1 MKKCMKKGFAFSLAL
16 MLILSAMSVFA
27 FAETPTVEAKG
38 SFEVTGY
45 EVYNT
50 KSNVVTSY
58 ITKGSQVDILVT
70 MKYNGTSSTEQ
81 SAEQLDVTR
90 LVDSFNGGTI
100 SDTEMTSKSGQTF
113 AFKTKIKGLTYK
125 GTGNSLK
132 LMVKNGENEY
142 QNIEVPISE
151 CKEYTEPA
159 EDPTP
164 STPDPIPAPKVIM
177 TRNELA
183 GDVKAGDELL
193 LTISVKNIGSATIN
207 NPILSFTPSDSLI
220 VTSADSAVQMKS
232 IAVGKTEI
240 AQVKVRVLNPVAS
253 VNQYLDAK
261 LDFTYFNRVTTTDG
275 EASARINIPAKVK
288 KTDDQTDADT
298 ASPVPNLIVSRF
310 SYGGGSVAAGSKFSL
325 TFKFRNTSRTINA
338 ENMVVTVTGGE
349 GLTISGSSN
358 TFYFDKVKAGKS
370 QSITV
375 PMKVAN
381 TVTET
386 AQDVSINFK
395 YEYLDHKKR
404 TSTTS
409 DIKISVPLYQPD
421 RFEISNPVVPDY
433 VEEGQ
438 EAAITMNY
446 INKSKTVMS
455 NVEAVVDG
463 DVTTQTAVQEIGN
476 LDAGKSGTI
485 AFAVTPNST
494 GEVDFTITINYEDGN
509 GEAKTRIFPVT
520 MNVQE
525 AVPYDP
531 GTDDP
536 GTDDP
541 GQDTNGGFPW
551 WILAVAAVVIA
562 IAAAVIVKKRKKAK
576 AAKKEQELW
585 DSWDDEMKSISDN
598 SSAADDNK
606 NAVGKKEV

>member
-1 MKKCMKKGFAFSLAL
+1 MKRILKKGFAISLAL
-16 MLILSAMSVFA
+16 MLVLSAMSVFA
-27 FAETPTVEAKG
+27 FAETPTAGEAKG

-45 EVYNT
+45 EVKNAGT
-50 KSNVVTSY
+50 NVVNTY
-58 ITKGSQVDILVT
+58 ITKGSRVDITLQ
-70 MKYNGTSSTEQ
+70 MKYNTAGEFDIDKI
-81 SAEQLDVTR
+81 DVAR
-90 LVDSFNGGTI
+90 LVDSFSGGKAEV
-100 SDTEMTSKSGQTF
+100 DKTSWTTAGSF
-113 AFKTKIKGLTYK
+113 AFSVKVTNLQYK
-125 GTGNSLK
+125 GTGQSLK
-132 LMVKNGENEY
+132 LMVSNQDTY
-142 QNIEVPISE
+142 QNIEVPIAE
-151 CKEYTEPA
+151 CKEYTEPSV
-159 EDPTP
+159 DPTP

-183 GDVKAGDELL
+183 GDVKAGDELK
-193 LTISVKNIGSATIN
+193 LTITVKNTGSTAIN

-220 VTSADSAVQMKS
+220 VTSADSAIQMKS
-232 IAVGKTEI
+232 IGAGKTET
-240 AQVKVRVLNPVAS
+240 AQVKVRVLDPVAS

-275 EASARINIPAKVK
+275 EASARISIPAKVK
-288 KTDDQTDADT
+288 KTNDQTDEDT
-298 ASPVPNLIVSRF
+298 ASPVPNVIVSRF
-310 SYGGGSVAAGSKFSL
+310 SYGGGSVAAGSKFNL
-325 TFKFRNTSRTINA
+325 TFKFRNTSSTIHA

-358 TFYFDKVKAGKS
+358 TFYFDKVKAGTS
-370 QSITV
+370 QTVTV

-386 AQDVSINFK
+386 AQDVSINFR

-404 TSTTS
+404 TSATS

-433 VEEGQ
+433 IEEGQ

-446 INKSKTVMS
+446 VNKSKTMMS
-455 NVEAVVDG
+455 NVEAIVDG
-463 DVTTQTAVQEIGN
+463 DVTTQTAVQTVGN
-476 LDAGKSGTI
+476 IDAGKNGTI

-494 GEVDFTITINYEDGN
+494 GEVDFTITVNYEDGN

-525 AVPYDP
+525 MVPYDP

-536 GTDDP
+536 GIDDP
-541 GQDTNGGFPW
+541 GQDTTGGFPW

-562 IAAAVIVKKRKKAK
+562 IAAVVIVKKKKKAK

-585 DSWDDEMKSISDN
+585 DSWDDEMKS
-598 SSAADDNK
+598 SSENDSTADGSKDAAD
-606 NAVGKKEV
+606 KKEV